1 MSWRLRDVTALA
13 RKLDIHPSI
22 IAGRIR
28 HETGDF
34 RKLARSFVNNGV
46 VRRQLGMEDA
56 A

>member
-1 MSWRLRDVTALA
+1 MRDVTALA

-34 RKLARSFVNNGV
+34 RKRARSFVNNGV
-46 VRRQLGMEDA
+46 IRRPLDVGDA